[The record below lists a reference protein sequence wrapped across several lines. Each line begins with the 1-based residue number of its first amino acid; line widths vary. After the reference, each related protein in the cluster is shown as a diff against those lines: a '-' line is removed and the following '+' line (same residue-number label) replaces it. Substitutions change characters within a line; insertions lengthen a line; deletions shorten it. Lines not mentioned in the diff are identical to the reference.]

1 LGKIKMKNVIYKI
14 GIACALLSV
23 AACGSLPK
31 KNEIRTDDQP
41 TLMIVNGENAQVYVD
56 GLSLGV
62 VEDND
67 QAFPISTGSHNVR
80 IVKAN
85 GQIVEQS
92 IFVQG
97 NTRREINVAN

>member
-1 LGKIKMKNVIYKI
+1 MKKIIYKI
-14 GIACALLSV
+14 VLACALLFV
-23 AACGSLPK
+23 ASCGSLPK
-31 KNEIRTDDQP
+31 KNEIRVDDQP
-41 TLMIVNGENAQVYVD
+41 TLFIIDGQDAQVYVD
-56 GLSLGV
+56 GILLGV

-67 QAFPISTGSHNVR
+67 QVFPVSTGSHNVR

-85 GQIVEQS
+85 GQVVERS